1 MTKTEVIVHM
11 MTRTPIIVHMMTRTM
26 IIVHMMTRTKII
38 VQLMTKTN
46 LGDEKIEL
54 LLSWSLGLRESGIGF
69 GRSDIKL
76 KTVALIMML
85 RRVVIDNRDLEMG

>member
-1 MTKTEVIVHM
+1 MGAHDPRSAQDRSTVHNLCSPVRTTIIVHLMTKT
-11 MTRTPIIVHMMTRTM
+11 TIIVHMMTR
-26 IIVHMMTRTKII
+26 
-38 VQLMTKTN
+38 TN

-54 LLSWSLGLRESGIGF
+54 LLSWSLGLRESGTGF

-85 RRVVIDNRDLEMG
+85 RRGVIDNGDLEMD

>member
-11 MTRTPIIVHMMTRTM
+11 MTRTSIIVHMMTR
-26 IIVHMMTRTKII
+26 
-38 VQLMTKTN
+38 TN

-54 LLSWSLGLRESGIGF
+54 LLSWSLGLRESGTGF

-85 RRVVIDNRDLEMG
+85 RRVVIDNGDLEMG

>member
-1 MTKTEVIVHM
+1 MASLIHM
-11 MTRTPIIVHMMTRTM
+11 ITRTSIIVHMMTR
-26 IIVHMMTRTKII
+26 
-38 VQLMTKTN
+38 TN

-54 LLSWSLGLRESGIGF
+54 LLSWSLGLRESGTGF

-85 RRVVIDNRDLEMG
+85 RRGVIDNGDLEMD